1 MKDTNLAGF
10 RITNQ
15 HRLITIRHKP
25 NVLARIGIS
34 LFMAFWLTGWSVG
47 CFMLFTELLND
58 FQWFSL
64 LYTVPFFVAYF
75 AGAAVI
81 LSSLFGTT
89 IIQLS
94 KDQLKHTFRVVIP
107 ICSRT
112 VLLKEIS
119 NITINSSSQ
128 GYSALRLHSSSGDFD
143 LLQNINDKKTGDLR
157 TFLQQHIPTIDGAP
171 NEKPRRELVA
181 RKRKVS
187 PLNNNWKIEQDF
199 NHETVLSNKGS
210 FTVGAFLGSL
220 GICLF
225 WNGIVSVFIVKT
237 TTDWRGG
244 GGNWFETLFLI
255 PFVLIG
261 LAILATLATV
271 SLDPFRKLTYVF
283 TDREIVW
290 SLKYFGI
297 GMSKTRSL
305 LGPINIEIGEE
316 AALPP
321 DDEDFNHDEL
331 SSDFDYKLTF
341 TNTGGKNLV
350 INSLTLAEAEWIGTE
365 LENAME
371 AYTFQRDIKA
381 DSNEQGMQ

>member
-1 MKDTNLAGF
+1 MENTKLAGF

-15 HRLITIRHKP
+15 HGLITIRHKP

-34 LFMAFWLTGWSVG
+34 LFIAFWLTGWSAA
-47 CFMLFTELLND
+47 CFMLLTELLKD

-64 LYTVPFFVAYF
+64 LFSIPFFVGWF
-75 AGAAVI
+75 AGAAVL

-107 ICSRT
+107 VWSKT

-119 NITINSSSQ
+119 NITIKPSSE

-143 LLQNINDKKTGDLR
+143 LLQNVNEKNIGDLR

-171 NEKPRRELVA
+171 NEKPKRELVA

-187 PLNNNWKIEQDF
+187 PLNNSWEIEQSF
-199 NHETVLSNKGS
+199 NRETVLSNEGS
-210 FTVGAFLGSL
+210 FAVGAFLGSL

-225 WNGIVSVFIVKT
+225 WNGIVSVFVIKIVM
-237 TTDWRGG
+237 DWRGG
-244 GGNWFETLFLI
+244 VGNWFETLFLI

-261 LAILATLATV
+261 LAILATLLIV
-271 SLDPFRKLTYVF
+271 SFDPFRKLTYVF
-283 TDREIVW
+283 ADREIVW

-305 LGPINIEIGEE
+305 MGPVNIEIADESDL
-316 AALPP
+316 LPE
-321 DDEDFNHDEL
+321 DEDFDFDEL
-331 SSDFDYKLTF
+331 SSDSDYKLTF
-341 TNTGGKNLV
+341 TNTSGKDLV
-350 INSLTLAEAEWIGTE
+350 ISSLTLAEAEWIGTE
-365 LENAME
+365 LENARE

-381 DSNEQGMQ
+381 DSNEQEMQ